1 MATISVFANSQD
13 RRMLIEALVV
23 RWQCEFI
30 LDGTAEPEPTV
41 LVSVHEIQGAIES
54 SKTFARFAVV
64 SPQWQIEPGSR
75 TLASCKKGSRNHMTH
90 HQYGGPAIDLAVYGC
105 EGERERRHLSP
116 SRINCEANYLPH
128 DAYLS
133 SSPENYSSFGRPER
147 LGAAFLE
154 LQRIV
159 RKHGSRTVSA
169 NRSRVGP
176 WVMRSAQRDN
186 ENGLELRIGKQTFV
200 PRVQANNSLERTREG

>member
-13 RRMLIEALVV
+13 RRMLIEALIV

-41 LVSVHEIQGAIES
+41 LVAVHEIEGAIAS
-54 SKTFARFAVV
+54 CKTYARFAVV
-64 SPQWQIEPGSR
+64 SPQWQLEPVSR
-75 TLASCKKGSRNHMTH
+75 TLTTWKDGSRSHMIH
-90 HQYGGPAIDLAVYGC
+90 YQYGGPAIDLAVYGC
-105 EGERERRHLSP
+105 EAERERRHLAP
-116 SRINCEANYLPH
+116 SRISCEVNYLPREAH
-128 DAYLS
+128 LS
-133 SSPENYSSFGRPER
+133 SSPENYLFIKRPER
-147 LGAAFLE
+147 LGAAYSE

-169 NRSRVGP
+169 NGSRVGP

-186 ENGLELRIGKQTFV
+186 EEGLELRIGEQTFV
-200 PRVQANNSLERTREG
+200 PRVQANTSLERTREG